1 LCASQAIHRYMRVE
15 LQKTLSQTIDPF
27 LQQFDEKTDEFADR
41 AVDSVKRSVSSF
53 WNLASGYATQ
63 MFTEEDLESEAILVG
78 GDDKSPVVLDRGA
91 IHQLL
96 NIILKLRILVML
108 LVSTLHY
115 AVKVK
120 NYSLISE

>member
-1 LCASQAIHRYMRVE
+1 MRVE